1 MSHSGHHAQP
11 QYCVFCNDLFM
22 LGWVGGISTDVANP
36 SRAHFCLVCSPGHWP
51 SLTTIGVSGC
61 LFVFKHEDGHVCKE
75 ISARRV
81 YSTMPMAPLCTL
93 AVCLC
98 QRDRV
103 GGVEL
108 YFLVFQ
114 VLNDGSVCFCTSYLS
129 PLELSVVPGQMGGA
143 ETCI

>member
-22 LGWVGGISTDVANP
+22 LGRVGGISTDVASP
-36 SRAHFCLVCSPGHWP
+36 SRAHFCLVCSLGHCPFFNNSWCFWMSVCFQTRGWACLQRDFSQEGLLNNAHGP
-51 SLTTIGVSGC
+51 SL
-61 LFVFKHEDGHVCKE
+61 
-75 ISARRV
+75 
-81 YSTMPMAPLCTL
+81 YL

-114 VLNDGSVCFCTSYLS
+114 VLNAGSVCFCTPYLS
-129 PLELSVVPGQMGGA
+129 PLELSVVSGQMGGA